1 MIERCMKRAETSGR
15 ADDNETTIVA
25 RIDNYFDQTL
35 PVVDFYKK
43 FGKVVKIDASGS
55 IDQVYA

>member
-15 ADDNETTIVA
+15 ADDNADTIKA
-25 RIDNYFDQTL
+25 RVQTYFDQTL

-43 FGKVVKIDASGS
+43 FGKVV
-55 IDQVYA
+55 